1 MTKKDPTT
9 KIKALKEFVDLV
21 NQSEVD
27 IVKTVLTYFPKVY
40 VQLSV
45 DVDARVR
52 ESSQNALM
60 SIVNKVGKH
69 LATILKQIFPAWVCA
84 QYDTHPPAASIASN
98 CFNKAFPSKKVSEVF
113 AFCEAE
119 CLDYF
124 TKNLTVLTSQTV
136 CNPKAH
142 TPEECEGKY
151 QRVLI
156 SSLRGYA
163 LYLERIS
170 PDKLDQSKEK
180 NLGIVDKDKFWS
192 LHKNKVPQIR
202 SAFFEALS
210 SLLQNGSFLLEK
222 HEEQVTSVV
231 FKSIDETDPALLS
244 HIWTCLILVQVKV
257 QNWSQYININKMLLP
272 KFWKILRNALY
283 PCIIYP
289 NLLPFMS
296 EFNKSMMPNDPHLHN
311 FYTLFFEN
319 INFGLRNTQMGKS
332 ETSAVTSHYFEIL
345 RYVIMKVANDD
356 EVTSEGKLEFCSKLI
371 DDHII
376 AVIFW
381 CIQSEGS
388 YGKHIFHHI
397 ANLLSFWSRNAP
409 TVQLY
414 ELLMQRFW
422 SELYQ
427 VLEDSLETSTV
438 NLKKVTSSHVELTKS
453 LKLISQAPKVKPV
466 QIKFE
471 DSQPIS
477 PSKTIEQVDGLDKQT
492 PKAQQLN
499 DLVFK
504 LCAKYVDRISSTRE
518 REFVESL
525 EALVKEYQ
533 SEELFQYLAKSN
545 NSDQMHSLYDTFSSW
560 LREEELHCESVVEII
575 LVLYKYIKPSE
586 KIDLLNRWIKVK
598 SVQSWIIL
606 RALSYPLCMEPDI
619 TKLLQM
625 PEVTNHLVDCAK
637 QVANG
642 VYKENL
648 IILQKCFF
656 QTEDGNILIDISTCA
671 KIIDVL
677 HQPLIDQE
685 KIKQLDQCGSFLAQ
699 IFPVICSD
707 PEKKELQNKIF
718 VSLFGLSLRSTLSS
732 EDLSE
737 DTLWEVTTAWQDSL
751 SSNDITMDEELLN
764 SCSAIIS
771 KRHGDCS
778 LTGKTTGTEMEHLT
792 EIASKLIMCSTEQ
805 KGSADDKL
813 SLVELMAGK
822 LLFPQADNEFF
833 LENLACTVE
842 LLHGR
847 VVLDNIEDVC
857 IDDNFTDAIDGY
869 LKRKIFNLDV
879 IIKISCNIGK
889 KNTQEKV
896 DDDEEEEATE
906 DYCDMDESLLKDWT
920 NQIFARFF
928 DICYSEEVLNV
939 ILLNSKTLQ
948 PELEDWIVY
957 LQERLRILMVH
968 CPEKISAQLKEK
980 LFEMSNSKGGLW
992 TKCLLNLLNTK
1003 TYSSEGGSV
1012 LLYEDSVTHSNS
1024 SQERNLMSYINILQT
1039 FALNFE
1045 DKKALSITPNLFENH
1060 SNLLVKVSAS
1070 RSLMRNHL
1078 TVGDFNEIAD
1088 RKVVGNALIVMNE
1101 ILTKQKTEP
1110 YLLYN
1115 KDVSLEDCG
1124 SVLLVAEIANF
1135 LTDVLTLFPTELDV
1149 KRWDFIRIALSS
1161 WVLSVSKS
1169 SKNFNENK
1177 VKIFVT
1183 AIFKL
1188 NAALAKFIISEK
1200 TKSSTELL
1208 QNMIDEWEK
1217 VFAKD
1222 VSLVLIK
1229 SYVHIINNLGEY
1241 FQHT

>member
-27 IVKTVLTYFPKVY
+27 VVKTVLTYFPKVY

-52 ESSQNALM
+52 ESSQNALLA
-60 SIVNKVGKH
+60 IVNKVGKH

-98 CFNKAFPSKKVSEVF
+98 CFEKAFPSKKVSDVF
-113 AFCEAE
+113 AYCELE
-119 CLDYF
+119 CLEYF

-170 PDKLDQSKEK
+170 PDKLELSNEK
-180 NLGIVDKDKFWS
+180 NLALIDKDKFWS
-192 LHKNKVPQIR
+192 LHKNKLPQIR

-210 SLLQNGSFLLEK
+210 SLLQNGSFLLAK
-222 HEEQVTSVV
+222 HEEQVTSIV

-244 HIWTCLILVQVKV
+244 HIWICLILVQVKV
-257 QNWSQYININKMLLP
+257 QNWSQFININKMLLP
-272 KFWKILRNALY
+272 KLWKILRSALF
-283 PCIIYP
+283 PGIIYP
-289 NLLPFMS
+289 NLLPFLS
-296 EFNKSMMPNDPHLHN
+296 EFNKSMMPEDPLLHN
-311 FYTLFFEN
+311 FYSRFFEN

-345 RYVIMKVANDD
+345 RYVIMKVANDS
-356 EVTSEGKLEFCSKLI
+356 EVASEIKQEFCSKLV
-371 DDHII
+371 DDHVI

-381 CIQSEGS
+381 CIQTEGS

-397 ANLLSFWSRNAP
+397 ANLLSFWSRNTQVVP
-409 TVQLY
+409 LY
-414 ELLMQRFW
+414 QHLLQHFW

-438 NLKKVTSSHVELTKS
+438 NIGKVTSSHVELTKS
-453 LKLISQAPKVKPV
+453 LKLISHAPKVKSV
-466 QIKFE
+466 SIKFE
-471 DSQPIS
+471 DTLPVS
-477 PSKTIEQVDGLDKQT
+477 PSKTINELNGCESQLPNNKQLT
-492 PKAQQLN
+492 
-499 DLVFK
+499 DLVNK
-504 LCAKYVDRISSTRE
+504 LCSKYVERISTTRE
-518 REFVESL
+518 REFVESF

-533 SEELFQYLAKSN
+533 SEELFSYLAKSN
-545 NSDQMHSLYDTFSSW
+545 NSDHMHSLYDTFSAW

-619 TKLLQM
+619 TKLLRM
-625 PEVTNHLVDCAK
+625 PEVTEHLVDCAK

-656 QTEDGNILIDISTCA
+656 QTEDGNILIDISTCT
-671 KIIDVL
+671 KIVDIICL
-677 HQPLIDQE
+677 PLIDQE
-685 KIKQLDQCGSFLAQ
+685 KVKQLDQCGSFLAQ

-707 PEKKELQNKIF
+707 AEKKELQKKIF
-718 VSLFGLSLRSTLSS
+718 LSLFELSLRPNISA

-751 SSNDITMDEELLN
+751 SSSDITMNEDLLQ
-764 SCSAIIS
+764 SCAIIVT
-771 KRHGDCS
+771 KRHDDCS
-778 LTGKTTGTEMEHLT
+778 FTGKTTVVEMERLT
-792 EIASKLIMCSTEQ
+792 EIVSKLIMCSIEQ
-805 KGSADDKL
+805 ESTPDDKL
-813 SLVELMAGK
+813 ARVDQMTGK
-822 LLFPQADNEFF
+822 LLYQQADDEFF
-833 LENLACTVE
+833 LENLASTVE

-847 VVLDNIEDVC
+847 IVLKNIEDV
-857 IDDNFTDAIDGY
+857 AIDGKFTDSIDAY
-869 LKRKIFNLDV
+869 MKRKVYNLDV
-879 IIKISCNIGK
+879 IIRISCNVTK
-889 KNTQEKV
+889 KNSSEPV
-896 DDDEEEEATE
+896 EDEEEEEATE

-920 NQIFARFF
+920 HQIFARFF
-928 DICYSEEVLNV
+928 EVCYSETVLNI

-948 PELEDWIVY
+948 PDIEDWIVY
-957 LQERLRILMVH
+957 MQERLRTFMIN
-968 CPEKISAQLKEK
+968 CPEKISSQLKEK
-980 LFEMSNSKGGLW
+980 LLEMSNSKGGLW
-992 TKCLLNLLNTK
+992 TKCPLNLLNTK
-1003 TYSSEGGSV
+1003 SYNTEGGMQ
-1012 LLYEDSVTHSNS
+1012 LLYEDSTAYCNQSKG
-1024 SQERNLMSYINILQT
+1024 EMLISYVNILQT
-1039 FALNFE
+1039 FALSFE
-1045 DKKALSITPNLFENH
+1045 DKKALPIIPNLFENNA
-1060 SNLLVKVSAS
+1060 NLLVKISAS
-1070 RSLMRNHL
+1070 RSLMKSHL
-1078 TVGDFNEIAD
+1078 TVGDFNEMTD
-1088 RKVVGNALIVMNE
+1088 RKVIGNALIVMNE
-1101 ILTKQKTEP
+1101 ILTNQKTEP

-1124 SVLLVAEIANF
+1124 AVLLVTEIAHF

-1169 SKNFNENK
+1169 CKSFNENK
-1177 VKIFVT
+1177 VKVFVT

-1188 NAALAKFIISEK
+1188 NAALAKFITSEK

-1208 QNMIDEWEK
+1208 QNMIEEWEK

-1229 SYVHIINNLGEY
+1229 SFVHIINNLGEC
-1241 FQHT
+1241 